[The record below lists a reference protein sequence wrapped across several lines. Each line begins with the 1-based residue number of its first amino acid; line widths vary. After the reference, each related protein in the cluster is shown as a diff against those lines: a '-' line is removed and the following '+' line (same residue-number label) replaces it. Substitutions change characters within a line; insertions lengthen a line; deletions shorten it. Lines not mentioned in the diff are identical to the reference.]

1 MNAKIVR
8 IFNPNFAFALL
19 LAFGLIF
26 LLQACGDSGQ
36 KPDIKTEYSAI
47 LFQNGNLL
55 FGKIDKVTSS
65 YIVVTDVYIPQST
78 VHPET
83 KQMTNFIVKRGSLPW
98 QPDVTYINTSS
109 VALIESIG
117 AESQVAKSIK
127 EEKSKTAAGGQK

>member
-1 MNAKIVR
+1 MILAM
-8 IFNPNFAFALL
+8 L
-19 LAFGLIF
+19 LAFGLVV
-26 LLQACGDSGQ
+26 LLQACGDKGQ

-55 FGKIDKVTSS
+55 FGKIENVTSS

-78 VHPET
+78 VNPET
-83 KQMTNFIVKRGSLPW
+83 KQVTNFISKRAGLPW
-98 QPDVTYINTSS
+98 QPDITYINLSS

-127 EEKSKTAAGGQK
+127 EEKSKTAASGQK